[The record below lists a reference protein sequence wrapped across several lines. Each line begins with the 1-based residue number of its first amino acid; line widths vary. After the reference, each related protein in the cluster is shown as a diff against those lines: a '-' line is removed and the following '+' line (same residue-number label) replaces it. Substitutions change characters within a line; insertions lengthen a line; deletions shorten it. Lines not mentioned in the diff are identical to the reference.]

1 MIRNPIPPLADR
13 GGVSRSDHGGVSR
26 LDRGALADQ
35 IVGDK
40 GLKPLVFISRWG
52 KLRINFGFSDI
63 FLESQ
68 FNLSTVEFT

>member
-1 MIRNPIPPLADR
+1 MGALADQIM
-13 GGVSRSDHGGVSR
+13 GVLADQIVGV
-26 LDRGALADQ
+26 LADQ

-68 FNLSTVEFT
+68 FNLSSVEFT

>member
-1 MIRNPIPPLADR
+1 VGALADQIM
-13 GGVSRSDHGGVSR
+13 
-26 LDRGALADQ
+26 GALADQ